1 MEHSE
6 AEVDGDYWYDDSY
19 EVSWF
24 GSVSLSSASPTLGM
38 LPSEVRGAVRELLD
52 EITAA
57 YQAHLD
63 GIENPDEWP
72 VLRVSFSVTVNSIGA
87 VTSVSLAGEGLAAS
101 LDAEI
106 CGILEG
112 LSFPA
117 PPDSAGVIV
126 VQLDFVKTY

>member
-1 MEHSE
+1 MP
-6 AEVDGDYWYDDSY
+6 A
-19 EVSWF
+19 WF
-24 GSVSLSSASPTLGM
+24 GAVSLSSASPTLGL

-63 GIENPDEWP
+63 GIENADEWP
-72 VLRVSFSVTVNSIGA
+72 AGRVSFSVTVNSIGA
-87 VTSVSLAGEGLAAS
+87 VTSVSVAGEGLDTS

-112 LSFPA
+112 LDFPA
-117 PPDSAGVIV
+117 PPDGAGVIV